1 MTNGDFKDITR
12 GIASNKM
19 LRDKKFFIPK
29 NSKCDG
35 CQRSPGSMVYKLF
48 NNKTSGEA
56 IKKENVSNKELVEK
70 LHN

>member
-19 LRDKKFFIPK
+19 LHDKKIFIPK
-29 NSKCDG
+29 NPKYYG
-35 CQRSPGSMVYKLF
+35 CQRSPASMVYKLF

-56 IKKENVSNKELVEK
+56 IKKENVSNKELAEK
-70 LHN
+70 LHI